1 MEAER
6 NEVNSKVTELC
17 KEKVNLSLIR
27 TYVHTYIYIR
37 LMMFCVNSK
46 FVNIHISNFWRRS
59 VTC

>member
-27 TYVHTYIYIR
+27 TYVHTY
-37 LMMFCVNSK
+37 LH
-46 FVNIHISNFWRRS
+46 IHKIND
-59 VTC
+59 VLCE